1 MLLFLFAAVRLIS
14 LVIIWKMWIF
24 VFNKNGHKLSSHIV
38 QRGHTQNIA
47 RTKSCQEIITQM
59 FSPISNF
66 TNFTDFLIDFPNSL
80 ANPEE
85 AARFL
90 FSNLALL
97 ARSKEIWRS
106 SGLSTLKTCSPS
118 PLPQRV
124 PPSKQNR
131 PPSTAPYRLQIKQ
144 NLSHREVLKALCVC
158 VSQQKE
164 GDKMFQPS
172 PRRLFKLV
180 RKHSVEDT
188 SQ

>member
-1 MLLFLFAAVRLIS
+1 
-14 LVIIWKMWIF
+14 
-24 VFNKNGHKLSSHIV
+24 
-38 QRGHTQNIA
+38 
-47 RTKSCQEIITQM
+47 M

-188 SQ
+188 SQQSIVQSEQSGSSMCLYWVNSHQPSIWLYITGTSRGKTHLRSTRSQL